1 MVICCCCSVAKSCPT
16 LCNPMDCNT
25 PDLPVPH
32 HLLEFAQ
39 VHVHWIGDAIQPSH
53 PLMHS
58 SSSFNLSQHQDLFQG
73 VGSLHQM
80 AKVLK
85 LQLQHQSFQ
94 WLEFRRVLFPIYFLL
109 KLANI
114 EAAGLKLNIQKTKIM
129 ASGPITS
136 WQIDR
141 ETMETVTDYF
151 LRFQNLCRLRLQP
164 WN

>member
-94 WLEFRRVLFPIYFLL
+94 WLFRVDFLQDWLTFL
-109 KLANI
+109 KF
-114 EAAGLKLNIQKTKIM
+114 NIQKMKIM

>member
-80 AKVLK
+80 AKVLI

-94 WLEFRRVLFPIYFLL
+94 WLFRVDFLQDWLTFL
-109 KLANI
+109 KF
-114 EAAGLKLNIQKTKIM
+114 NIQKMKIM

-151 LRFQNLCRLRLQP
+151 LRFQNLCRLRLQL

>member
-16 LCNPMDCNT
+16 LCNPMDCNM

-53 PLMHS
+53 PLVHS

-94 WLEFRRVLFPIYFLL
+94 WLFRVDFLQDWLTFL
-109 KLANI
+109 KF
-114 EAAGLKLNIQKTKIM
+114 NIQKMKIM

>member
-1 MVICCCCSVAKSCPT
+1 MVICCCCSVAKSFPT

-80 AKVLK
+80 AKVLI

-94 WLEFRRVLFPIYFLL
+94 WLFRVDFLQDWLTFL
-109 KLANI
+109 KF
-114 EAAGLKLNIQKTKIM
+114 NIQKMKIM

-136 WQIDR
+136 WQIDQ

-151 LRFQNLCRLRLQP
+151 LRFQNLCRLRLQL

>member
-1 MVICCCCSVAKSCPT
+1 MVICCCCSVTKSCPT

-39 VHVHWIGDAIQPSH
+39 VHVHWTGDAIQPSH
-53 PLMHS
+53 PLMPS

-80 AKVLK
+80 AKVLM

-94 WLEFRRVLFPIYFLL
+94 WLFRVDFLQDWLTFL
-109 KLANI
+109 KF
-114 EAAGLKLNIQKTKIM
+114 NIQKMKIM

-136 WQIDR
+136 WQIDW
-141 ETMETVTDYF
+141 ETMETVTEYF
-151 LRFQNLCRLRLQP
+151 LRFQNLCRLWLQP
-164 WN
+164 